1 MPRDSFLSFRPLRA
15 IRAPM
20 NFQEWWLILLPAIFG
35 FGWIAA
41 RVDMRHVVRQ
51 SRRLPRGYLRGLNHL
66 LKDEEDKAIDA
77 FLEVLD
83 LEPEIIEVHFAL
95 GALFRRRGD
104 IERAIRIHKT
114 LSERDDLPRPTR
126 EEALFE
132 LARDYFKS
140 GFWDRAEKLFEAC
153 RETRFAE
160 QSLSHLFSICQRE
173 REWKRAIAIAEQM
186 DEASEQVKRRDI
198 AQLYCDWATHLP
210 ADADDSERKNLLARA
225 LKINPYCGR
234 VGIIEGEL
242 AGAKGDWAGAVAR
255 LCEVEK
261 RQPSCL
267 FLAATSLAKAA
278 ENRGDK
284 DSGAAILR
292 GWLAR
297 HPSPR
302 LFEKV
307 FDEAQK
313 ALGIRAAAELADE
326 FLPQFNDI
334 AVPAKWAEARRNLSR
349 AESADAESADFERLF
364 SALSRLRARAEF
376 LCRRCGFQSRDFQWQ
391 CPVCQHWETFLAD
404 DNSADVGGKKSS

>member
-1 MPRDSFLSFRPLRA
+1 MPRDSFLSFRPLRT

-153 RETRFAE
+153 AKRDSPSSRFRIFF
-160 QSLSHLFSICQRE
+160 QS
-173 REWKRAIAIAEQM
+173 
-186 DEASEQVKRRDI
+186 ASASANGKE
-198 AQLYCDWATHLP
+198 
-210 ADADDSERKNLLARA
+210 
-225 LKINPYCGR
+225 
-234 VGIIEGEL
+234 
-242 AGAKGDWAGAVAR
+242 
-255 LCEVEK
+255 
-261 RQPSCL
+261 PSPSPNKWTKHPSKSSG
-267 FLAATSLAKAA
+267 ATSPNFTAIGRRICPPTPTIRSAK
-278 ENRGDK
+278 
-284 DSGAAILR
+284 IC
-292 GWLAR
+292 W
-297 HPSPR
+297 
-302 LFEKV
+302 
-307 FDEAQK
+307 
-313 ALGIRAAAELADE
+313 
-326 FLPQFNDI
+326 
-334 AVPAKWAEARRNLSR
+334 
-349 AESADAESADFERLF
+349 
-364 SALSRLRARAEF
+364 RAR
-376 LCRRCGFQSRDFQWQ
+376 
-391 CPVCQHWETFLAD
+391 
-404 DNSADVGGKKSS
+404 